1 MFLTYLLIAILVLIV
16 LALAGFILSLRK
28 KIGDSQKQESD
39 QKNIDIVS
47 NITNQI
53 QQLSQNFSQN
63 MGTIQKSVDQRLGE
77 NTNRL
82 DNASKSY
89 AEVKSQLAKLEEQTQ
104 KVYEASKDIS
114 SLHDIL
120 NAPKLRG
127 NMGEFLLENL
137 LSQKLSKNLYVL
149 QYSFKSG
156 EKVDVVVKLKDYLIP
171 IDSKFPLENFRRM
184 IEADDDAQQEVHK
197 KQFYGDVKKHVDTIA
212 QKYILP
218 NEGTSDFAFMYI
230 PAENVYYQIISQDF
244 GNKNL
249 FDYAKEKGVIPVS
262 PNIFNAYLGTIVMG
276 LSGMKIAE
284 NAKAIFKN
292 IKNLEVYF
300 GKIRGDFLSL
310 GTHIKNAH
318 NKYELTDRRMEKFQM
333 ELEKTKDKEL
343 EVVPE
348 NIKLPEIKIEQNADN
363 LEDKI

>member
-1 MFLTYLLIAILVLIV
+1 MLQIVLIILIFVV
-16 LALAGFILSLRK
+16 LALAGFVLYLRK
-28 KIGDSQKQESD
+28 KIGDSQKQEIN
-39 QKNIDIVS
+39 QKNADIIS

-63 MGTIQKSVDQRLGE
+63 IGTIQKSVDQRLGE
-77 NTNRL
+77 NTSRL

-89 AEVKSQLAKLEEQTQ
+89 AEVRSQLAKLEEQTQ
-104 KVYEASKDIS
+104 KVFEASKDIS

-127 NMGEFLLENL
+127 VMGEFMLENL
-137 LSQKLSKNLYVL
+137 LSQKLSKNLYAL
-149 QYSFKSG
+149 QYAFKSG

-171 IDSKFPLENFRRM
+171 IDSKFPLENFRKI
-184 IEADDDAQQEVHK
+184 IEAGNDAQKDIHK
-197 KQFYGDVKKHVDTIA
+197 RQFCADVKKHVDSIA

-230 PAENVYYQIISQDF
+230 PAENVYYEIISHDF

-292 IKNLEVYF
+292 IKNLELYF

-343 EVVPE
+343 EVVSE
-348 NIKLPEIKIEQNADN
+348 NIKLPKAEIKQDAGK

>member
-1 MFLTYLLIAILVLIV
+1 VNSLVLVLILIV
-16 LALAGFILSLRK
+16 LALAGFILSLLKRQDEQK
-28 KIGDSQKQESD
+28 KQELE
-39 QKNIDIVS
+39 KNNTDVTS
-47 NITNQI
+47 NISNQI
-53 QQLSQNFSQN
+53 QLLANSFSSSLN
-63 MGTIQKSVDQRLGE
+63 NIQKSVDQRLGE

-89 AEVKSQLAKLEEQTQ
+89 AEVKSQLVKLEEQTQ

-127 NMGEFLLENL
+127 VMGEFLLENL
-137 LSQKLSKNLYVL
+137 LSQKLSKDIYAL
-149 QYSFKSG
+149 QYAFKSG

-171 IDSKFPLENFRRM
+171 IDSKFPLENFRKI
-184 IEADDDAQQEVHK
+184 IEADNELQKDVHK
-197 KQFYGDVKKHVDTIA
+197 KQFYSDVKKHVDAIA

-218 NEGTSDFAFMYI
+218 SEGTSDFAFMYI
-230 PAENVYYQIISQDF
+230 PAENVYYEIISHDF

-292 IKNLEVYF
+292 IKNLEIYF
-300 GKIRGDFLSL
+300 GKLRGDFVSL
-310 GTHIKNAH
+310 GTHIRNAQ
-318 NKYELTDRRMEKFQM
+318 NKYELTDRRMEKFQT

-343 EVVPE
+343 EVVSE
-348 NIKLPEIKIEQNADN
+348 SIKLPAIKKDDE
-363 LEDKI
+363 

>member
-1 MFLTYLLIAILVLIV
+1 MVNVYFLVFLVFVI
-16 LALAGFILSLRK
+16 LALAGFIFSLRK
-28 KIGDSQKQESD
+28 KIADSKKEELEKKD
-39 QKNIDIVS
+39 DGIVS
-47 NITNQI
+47 NLTNQI
-53 QQLSQNFSQN
+53 QLLSQTL
-63 MGTIQKSVDQRLGE
+63 GTIQKSVDQRLGE

-89 AEVKSQLAKLEEQTQ
+89 AEVKTQLAKLEEQTQ

-127 NMGEFLLENL
+127 VMGEFLLENL
-137 LSQKLSKNLYVL
+137 LSQKLSKDLYVL

-171 IDSKFPLENFRRM
+171 IDSKFPLENFRKI
-184 IEADDDAQQEVHK
+184 IEAENEPQKDLHK
-197 KQFYGDVKKHVDTIA
+197 KQFYSDVKKHIDAIA

-230 PAENVYYQIISQDF
+230 PAENVYYEIISHDF

-292 IKNLEVYF
+292 IKNLELYF
-300 GKIRGDFLSL
+300 GRIRGDFVAL

-318 NKYELTDRRMEKFQM
+318 NKYDLTDRRMEKFQM

-343 EVVPE
+343 EVVSE
-348 NIKLPEIKIEQNADN
+348 SLKLPKVEKDAQ
-363 LEDKI
+363 

>member
-1 MFLTYLLIAILVLIV
+1 MSFAAISLVVLVFVV
-16 LALAGFILSLRK
+16 LALAGFILSMRQ
-28 KIGDSQKQESD
+28 KINASEKQKELEGE
-39 QKNIDIVS
+39 KTDITS
-47 NITNQI
+47 NLSNQI
-53 QQLSQNFSQN
+53 QLLSNSFSASLN
-63 MGTIQKSVDQRLGE
+63 NIQKSVDQRLGE

-89 AEVKSQLAKLEEQTQ
+89 AEVKTQLAKLEEQTQ

-127 NMGEFLLENL
+127 VMGEFMLENL
-137 LSQKLSKNLYVL
+137 LSQKLSKDLYVL

-156 EKVDVVVKLKDYLIP
+156 EKVDVVVKLKEYLIP
-171 IDSKFPLENFRRM
+171 IDSKFPLENFRKI
-184 IEADDDAQQEVHK
+184 IEADNEPQKDLHK
-197 KQFYGDVKKHVDTIA
+197 KQFYSDVKKHIDTIA

-230 PAENVYYQIISQDF
+230 PAENVYYEIISHDF

-292 IKNLEVYF
+292 IKNLELYF
-300 GKIRGDFLSL
+300 GRIRGDFVAL

-318 NKYELTDRRMEKFQM
+318 NKYDLTDRRMEKFQM

-343 EVVPE
+343 EVVSE
-348 NIKLPEIKIEQNADN
+348 SLKLPKVEKDAE
-363 LEDKI
+363 

>member
-1 MFLTYLLIAILVLIV
+1 MSLSLVILLVILVVVI
-16 LALAGFILSLRK
+16 LALAGFIFSLRK
-28 KIGDSQKQESD
+28 KMGESAKEELEK
-39 QKNIDIVS
+39 KNADITS
-47 NITNQI
+47 NITSQI
-53 QQLSQNFSQN
+53 QLLSNSFSASLN
-63 MGTIQKSVDQRLGE
+63 SIQKSVDQRLGE

-89 AEVKSQLAKLEEQTQ
+89 AEVRSQLSKLEEQTQ

-127 NMGEFLLENL
+127 VMGEFMLENL
-137 LSQKLSKNLYVL
+137 LSQKLSKNLYTL
-149 QYSFKSG
+149 QHCFKSG

-171 IDSKFPLENFRRM
+171 IDSKFPLENFRKI
-184 IEADDDAQQEVHK
+184 IESDDELQKDVHK
-197 KQFYGDVKKHVDTIA
+197 KQFYSDVKKHVDAIS

-218 NEGTSDFAFMYI
+218 SEGTSDFAFMYI
-230 PAENVYYQIISQDF
+230 PAENVYYEIISHDF

-292 IKNLEVYF
+292 IKNLELYF

-333 ELEKTKDKEL
+333 ELEKTNDKEL
-343 EVVPE
+343 EVVSE
-348 NIKLPEIKIEQNADN
+348 NIKLPEIKKDDIQ
-363 LEDKI
+363 LEEKI

>member
-1 MFLTYLLIAILVLIV
+1 MSPNYFLFILLVAII
-16 LALAGFILSLRK
+16 LALAGFVLFLRR
-28 KIGDSQKQESD
+28 KIGDSQKQGAD
-39 QKNIDIVS
+39 QKNIDIIS

-63 MGTIQKSVDQRLGE
+63 IGTIQKSVDQRLGE

-89 AEVKSQLAKLEEQTQ
+89 AEVRSQLAKLEEQTQ
-104 KVYEASKDIS
+104 KVFEVSKDIS

-127 NMGEFLLENL
+127 VMGEFMLENL
-137 LSQKLSKNLYVL
+137 LSQKLSKNLYTL
-149 QYSFKSG
+149 QYAFKSG

-171 IDSKFPLENFRRM
+171 IDSKFPLENFRKI
-184 IEADDDAQQEVHK
+184 IEAEDDGQKDVHK
-197 KQFYGDVKKHVDTIA
+197 KQFYSDVKKHVDSIA

-230 PAENVYYQIISQDF
+230 PAENVYYEIISHDF

-292 IKNLEVYF
+292 IKNLELYF

-343 EVVPE
+343 EVVSE
-348 NIKLPEIKIEQNADN
+348 NIKLPEVEIKQDAEQ

>member
-1 MFLTYLLIAILVLIV
+1 MSQIVLIV
-16 LALAGFILSLRK
+16 LIFIILALAGFILSLRK
-28 KIGDSQKQESD
+28 KIEESQKQEGD
-39 QKNIDIVS
+39 QKNTEIIS

-53 QQLSQNFSQN
+53 QMLSQNFSQN

-89 AEVKSQLAKLEEQTQ
+89 AEVRSQLAKLEEQTQ

-127 NMGEFLLENL
+127 VMGEFMLENL
-137 LSQKLSKNLYVL
+137 LSQKLSKNLYAL

-171 IDSKFPLENFRRM
+171 IDSKFPLENFRKI
-184 IEADDDAQQEVHK
+184 IEADDDAQKELHK
-197 KQFYGDVKKHVDTIA
+197 KQFYGDVKKHVDAIA

-230 PAENVYYQIISQDF
+230 PAENVYYEIISHDF

-292 IKNLEVYF
+292 IKNLELYF
-300 GKIRGDFLSL
+300 GRIRGDFLAL

-343 EVVPE
+343 EVVSE
-348 NIKLPEIKIEQNADN
+348 SIKLPEVKIEQDANK
-363 LEDKI
+363 LENKI